1 MRGVTQSSRP
11 FIPVVLLK
19 EFVYCPRIA
28 FYKYFSVWE
37 PPTESMRAAKGY
49 SKLDLLKLLR
59 SYGVEGDVY
68 AEHPVC
74 SKLLGVCGRAD
85 AVVDCGQ
92 RLAVVEVKLDTS
104 KSRLRGKAFHHMV
117 QLVAYVIAAEETLRK
132 PVRRAF
138 IAVPSRWELIEV
150 SITPALR
157 QIAARLAE
165 ELRRYIEEEKPP
177 PKTPVKSRCMHC
189 FYREVCA

>member
-1 MRGVTQSSRP
+1 VRGATQSYRP
-11 FIPVVLLK
+11 LIPAVLLK
-19 EFVYCPRIA
+19 EFAYCPRIA

-49 SKLDLLKLLR
+49 SKLDLLRLLR
-59 SYGVEGDVY
+59 SYEVEGDVY
-68 AEHPVC
+68 AEYPVC

-85 AVVDCGQ
+85 AIVDCG
-92 RLAVVEVKLDTS
+92 RWLAVVEVKLDTS
-104 KSRLRGKAFHHMV
+104 KSRLRGKAFHHLI
-117 QLVAYVIAAEETLRK
+117 QLTAYVIASEETLRK
-132 PVRRAF
+132 PVGRAF

-157 QIAARLAE
+157 QTVARLAE
-165 ELRRYIEEEKPP
+165 ELRRYIEEEKPS

-189 FYREVCA
+189 FYRGVCA